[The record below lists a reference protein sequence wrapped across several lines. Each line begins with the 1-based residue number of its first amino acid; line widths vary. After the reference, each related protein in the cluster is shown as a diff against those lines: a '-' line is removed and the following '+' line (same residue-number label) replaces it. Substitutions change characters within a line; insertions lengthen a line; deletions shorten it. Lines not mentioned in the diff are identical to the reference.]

1 MYRRNIKQ
9 ILEFIGENPD
19 REGLQA
25 TPDRVLRAYQNE
37 LFVGYKQKPEDLLT
51 TFDAE
56 GCDQIIISRGI
67 EFFSMCEHHMLP
79 FFGKA
84 HVAYIPGDRVIGISK
99 LARLVDI
106 YARRLQIQERIG
118 EQVTEALMQYLKP
131 KGAACILE
139 ATHMCMKMRGV
150 SKYDSTMITSSV
162 KGAFFTDEKARA
174 ELMSL
179 IKV

>member
-1 MYRRNIKQ
+1 LYRRNIKQ

-150 SKYDSTMITSSV
+150 QKHDATMITSSV
-162 KGAFFTDEKARA
+162 KGVFFSDEKARA